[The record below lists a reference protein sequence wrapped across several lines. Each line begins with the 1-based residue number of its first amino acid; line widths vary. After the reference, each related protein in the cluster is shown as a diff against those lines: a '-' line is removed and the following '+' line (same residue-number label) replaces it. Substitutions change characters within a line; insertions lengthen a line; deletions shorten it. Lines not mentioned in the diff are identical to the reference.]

1 MNKQKDLNKDKSLED
16 TNEIK
21 SSSTSSSDYER
32 YVRLG
37 ESIGDVI
44 TSKWNSQKKPG
55 KVYIKN
61 RRVHHGE
68 VGAIVWLGVNGFGR
82 RGKSTYD
89 D

>member
-44 TSKWNSQKKPG
+44 TSKWNSQKKNLA
-55 KVYIKN
+55 KYIS
-61 RRVHHGE
+61 RID
-68 VGAIVWLGVNGFGR
+68 A
-82 RGKSTYD
+82 STMAKLERQWV
-89 D
+89 